1 MFLAL
6 AGWGWGSG
14 ALLTGGGQYLLEPN
28 TDNFFVQ
35 QNVLLIQEINFSR
48 KFVNRTG
55 TREPTGLEPEPAE
68 LDTEP
73 EAAKQ
78 ELEQIKKMDTDQDGT
93 VTLEEFNAN
102 TTSRFQ
108 LMDKN
113 SDGNISEDEYLATI
127 NKRFERM
134 DLNSDGILQRKE
146 LRKALKSK
154 KSKNGKMKEKKQPKP
169 FIKQ

>member
-1 MFLAL
+1 MKLKL
-6 AGWGWGSG
+6 ILS
-14 ALLTGGGQYLLEPN
+14 T
-28 TDNFFVQ
+28 
-35 QNVLLIQEINFSR
+35 LLI
-48 KFVNRTG
+48 
-55 TREPTGLEPEPAE
+55 GLVSLNTYSAPRMF
-68 LDTEP
+68 
-73 EAAKQ
+73 
-78 ELEQIKKMDTDQDGT
+78 EQIKKIDTDQDGT

-102 TTSRFQ
+102 TISRFQ
-108 LMDKN
+108 LLDKN
-113 SDGNISEDEYLATI
+113 SDGNISEDEFLATI

>member
-1 MFLAL
+1 MF
-6 AGWGWGSG
+6 
-14 ALLTGGGQYLLEPN
+14 
-28 TDNFFVQ
+28 
-35 QNVLLIQEINFSR
+35 
-48 KFVNRTG
+48 
-55 TREPTGLEPEPAE
+55 
-68 LDTEP
+68 
-73 EAAKQ
+73 
-78 ELEQIKKMDTDQDGT
+78 EQIKKMDTDQDGT

-102 TTSRFQ
+102 TISRFQ

-113 SDGNISEDEYLATI
+113 SDGNISEDEFLAPI

-146 LRKALKSK
+146 LRTALKSK